1 MIRRCLTR
9 TAAEPEAPAEGSCMA
24 DALCRALS
32 AITGTLDF
40 QELVERILRNLRVVV
55 PNDSANIMLVEGGTL
70 QSLIHFPYDR
80 NERVN
85 WIKQFRGDDLTTLRW
100 MTENQAPLV
109 IAHTD
114 IYEGWVKNDE
124 TAWIKSY
131 AGAPLIAKGAVMG
144 FLSVNSS
151 TPGFY
156 SEADGTNLQAFADQ
170 AAVALENARLYDLAQ
185 QELAERKRAEAALKE
200 YQEHLEELVHERTAE
215 LESANERLQSEIVV
229 RLRAE
234 NAERAA
240 RRFAE
245 ALRDAGLVLS
255 SSLEFDR
262 VVDQVLEQI
271 GRVIPYDAAGIFVV
285 EDEQV
290 RLIRA
295 RPAPEPA
302 AGEAGAPG
310 GALPRETPSHLGE
323 MVRTLGPAAITDT
336 AAAGLPDGA
345 FAPFAGTR
353 SWVGAPVMAKGRVI
367 ACLSLHKFAGE
378 PYEPAQAE
386 QLLAFAGHA
395 ALALENARLFAEVRL
410 LAVTD
415 PLTRL
420 YNRRQFFV
428 LAQHEFQRCRR
439 SRKPISLLMSDID
452 HFKRVNDTWGHVAG
466 DVVLKAVASRFR
478 NSLRANDVIG
488 RYGGEE
494 FAILLPETDTA
505 AAAQVADSIRLVVA
519 AAAVETEADSIPVT
533 VSLGVAGRA
542 GEAEE
547 SLESVLRRADQ
558 ALYHAKAGGR
568 NRVCRADEESLQS

>member
-1 MIRRCLTR
+1 
-9 TAAEPEAPAEGSCMA
+9 MA

-55 PNDSANIMLVEGGTL
+55 PNNSANIMLVEGGTL
-70 QSLIHFPYDR
+70 QSLIHYPYDR

-85 WIKQFRGDDLTTLRW
+85 WIKEFKGDDLTTLRW

-114 IYEGWVKNDE
+114 IYEGWVKNEE

-156 SEADGTNLQAFADQ
+156 TEADGTNLQAFADQ

-185 QELAERKRAEAALKE
+185 QELAERKRAESALKE
-200 YQEHLEELVHERTAE
+200 YQEHLEDLVHERTAE
-215 LESANERLQSEIVV
+215 LESANARLQSEIVV

-234 NAERAA
+234 NAEREA

-262 VVDQVLEQI
+262 VADQVLEQI
-271 GRVIPYDAAGIFVV
+271 GRVIPYDAAGIFGV

-295 RPAPEPA
+295 RPVPEAAAGETGGPGMPLRETPGHLDGMIRNLSPSAIPDIPA
-302 AGEAGAPG
+302 AG
-310 GALPRETPSHLGE
+310 
-323 MVRTLGPAAITDT
+323 VPA
-336 AAAGLPDGA
+336 GA
-345 FAPFAGTR
+345 FAPFTGTR

-428 LAQHEFQRCRR
+428 LALHEFQRCRR
-439 SRKPISLLMSDID
+439 ARKPISLLMSDID
-452 HFKRVNDTWGHVAG
+452 HFKRVNDTWGHLAG
-466 DVVLKAVASRFR
+466 DVVLKAVATRFR

-494 FAILLPETDTA
+494 FAILLPETDA
-505 AAAQVADSIRLVVA
+505 GAAAQVADSIRLVVA
-519 AAAVETEADSIPVT
+519 GAEVETETDSIPVT

-542 GEAEE
+542 GESEE
-547 SLESVLRRADQ
+547 TLDSVLRRADQ

-568 NRVCRADEESLQS
+568 NRVCRAEEEPSRN

>member
-1 MIRRCLTR
+1 
-9 TAAEPEAPAEGSCMA
+9 MA

-70 QSLIHFPYDR
+70 QSLIHYPYDR

-85 WIKQFRGDDLTTLRW
+85 WIKQFKGDDLTTLRW

-114 IYEGWVKNDE
+114 IYEGWVKNEE

-156 SEADGTNLQAFADQ
+156 SEADGANLQAFADQ

-200 YQEHLEELVHERTAE
+200 YQEHLEDLVHERTAE
-215 LESANERLQSEIVV
+215 LESANARLQSEIVV

-234 NAERAA
+234 NAEREA

-262 VVDQVLEQI
+262 VADQVLDQI
-271 GRVIPYDAAGIFVV
+271 GRVIPYDAAGIFGV

-295 RPAPEPA
+295 RPVPEPA
-302 AGEAGAPG
+302 AGEAGGPG
-310 GALPRETPSHLGE
+310 MPLHETPGHLDG
-323 MVRTLGPAAITDT
+323 MIRNLSPSAIPDIPAAEVP
-336 AAAGLPDGA
+336 AGA
-345 FAPFAGTR
+345 FAPFTGTR

-439 SRKPISLLMSDID
+439 ARKPISLLMSDLD

-494 FAILLPETDTA
+494 FAVLLPETDVG

-519 AAAVETEADSIPVT
+519 GAEVETESDSIPVT

-542 GEAEE
+542 GESEE
-547 SLESVLRRADQ
+547 TLDSVLRRADQ

-568 NRVCRADEESLQS
+568 NRVCRAEEPSRH